1 MASASSAGCRPVM
14 ATTEV
19 GDAGVLVSKVTI
31 WLVVGEP
38 ERRRGIGATGRRQ
51 DRERREAQ
59 GQEVRDEHAQSEAD
73 SST

>member
-31 WLVVGEP
+31 WLVVGEA
-38 ERRRGIGATGRRQ
+38 ERRRGIGATGGRQ

-59 GQEVRDEHAQSEAD
+59 GQEVETSTHNSEAD